1 MYEWLYLRNRR
12 RLYSEK
18 ICPDRRTIKIIYIK
32 TEYDQEVEKIWSKV
46 KRKVYRDNLKESV
59 ETDVKYLA
67 EPFRFFGG
75 PVKRRPWRL
84 KL

>member
-1 MYEWLYLRNRR
+1 MYEWLYLRRKR

-18 ICPDRRTIKIIYIK
+18 VSPDRRIIKIIYIK
-32 TEYDQEVEKIWSKV
+32 TEYDEEVEKIWSKM

-59 ETDVKYLA
+59 ETDVKYLV